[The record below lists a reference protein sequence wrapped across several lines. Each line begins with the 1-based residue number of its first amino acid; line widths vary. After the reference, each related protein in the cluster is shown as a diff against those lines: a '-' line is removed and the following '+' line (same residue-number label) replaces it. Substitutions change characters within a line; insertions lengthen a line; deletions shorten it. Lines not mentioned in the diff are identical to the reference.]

1 MNKNKLTDLAILGG
15 QPEFATMRHVGSP
28 NLPDRSALL
37 SAIQEVLESNRLTN
51 DGPRVREFESMVSE
65 ICGGVEI
72 VAVSSGTSALQLA
85 IRAFDLSGEVIV
97 PSLTFVAT
105 AQAVAWLGLEPV
117 FADVDPETMTL
128 DPVDV
133 ERKIT
138 DRTSAVIPVH
148 LWGRI
153 CDVSAF
159 DRLAEKYDIKIIYDA
174 CHALGCTRDNVPVG
188 SFGDAE
194 AFSFHATKFV
204 NALEGGAIATTNHD
218 VAMKLKA
225 IRNFGMM
232 AREDVEHVGTNA
244 KMNEFSA
251 AMGILSV
258 ADFDNLVDHNAGN
271 YERYREILDGVPGI
285 RILEIHA
292 GDSSNYQYVVGL
304 VDRDKTGISRDELIG
319 VLRYENVDARRY
331 FYPGC
336 HRLDCFGGGNRFISL
351 PVTESILDQ
360 VIVLPTGRSMSND
373 CVTRLASLIRLI
385 LEHGREIN
393 IDPALSNLAG
403 ATVA

>member
-1 MNKNKLTDLAILGG
+1 MNKKQITDLAILGG
-15 QPEFATMRHVGSP
+15 HPEFAHMRHVGSP
-28 NLPDRSALL
+28 NLPDKSVLL
-37 SAIQEVLESNRLTN
+37 AAIQEVIDSNRLTN
-51 DGPRVREFESMVSE
+51 DGPRLREFESLVSE

-72 VAVSSGTSALQLA
+72 VAVSSGTSALELA
-85 IRAFDLSGEVIV
+85 IRALDLSGEVIV

-105 AQAVAWLGLEPV
+105 AQAIAWLGLEPV

-148 LWGRI
+148 IWGHI
-153 CDVSAF
+153 CDVAAF
-159 DRLAEKYDIKIIYDA
+159 DRLAEKYDIKVIYDS
-174 CHALGCTRDNVPVG
+174 CHALGCTRNNVPAG
-188 SFGDAE
+188 GFGDVE
-194 AFSFHATKFV
+194 TFSFHATKFV
-204 NALEGGAIATTNHD
+204 NTLEGGAIATTNHE

-251 AMGILSV
+251 AMGIHSI
-258 ADFDNLVDHNAGN
+258 ANFDKFVNHNAGN
-271 YERYREILDGVPGI
+271 YARYREILDGVPGI
-285 RILEIHA
+285 RIVESRPQ
-292 GDSSNYQYVVGL
+292 DSSNYQYVVGL
-304 VDRDKTGISRDELIG
+304 VDRDITGISRDELIG
-319 VLRYENVDARRY
+319 VLRCENVDARRY

-336 HRLDCFGGGNRFISL
+336 HRLDCFGGSNRFVSL

-360 VIVLPTGRSMSND
+360 VIVLPTGLSMSND

-403 ATVA
+403 ASVA